1 MSRGTATLLVLLLA
15 ACAGP
20 QWTKPGVSDA
30 TAAADYSDCR
40 AEANQADTRDA
51 DIQSDIMASRGHDW
65 AQSGTLGAHQSG
77 FAAENQARS
86 GDVMASCMRLKGYA
100 TP

>member
-1 MSRGTATLLVLLLA
+1 MGRSTAALLVLLLA

-20 QWTKPGVSDA
+20 KWTKPGVSDA
-30 TAAADYSDCR
+30 TAAADYSDCH
-40 AEANQADTRDA
+40 AEADQADTRDA

-65 AQSGTLGAHQSG
+65 SQSGTMGAHQDS
-77 FAAENQARS
+77 FAAENQART
-86 GDVMASCMRLKGYA
+86 GDVMASCMHLKGYT